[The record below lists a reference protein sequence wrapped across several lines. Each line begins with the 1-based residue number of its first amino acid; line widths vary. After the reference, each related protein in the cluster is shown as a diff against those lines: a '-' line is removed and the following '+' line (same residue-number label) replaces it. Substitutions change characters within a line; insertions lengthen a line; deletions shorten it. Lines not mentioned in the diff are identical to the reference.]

1 MRKVALAVAVG
12 MMAIPVLSAPA
23 AASIPFG
30 QTQVGVATYYNDAGY
45 GACGTRIN
53 AATELLVAA
62 PAALWTTPNPNND
75 PLCRKSIRVT
85 HNGRTITVPIKD
97 KCPSCASNK
106 IDLSQ
111 PAFSRLADTSLGIIS
126 VTWEIV

>member
-1 MRKVALAVAVG
+1 MKSTAKVLGAVAS
-12 MMAIPVLSAPA
+12 AAVLSFVFSGT
-23 AASIPFG
+23 ASAVSG
-30 QTQVGVATYYNDAGY
+30 TASYYNDAGY
-45 GACGTRIN
+45 GACGTQIN
-53 AATELLVAA
+53 AATQMLVAA

-85 HNGRTITVPIKD
+85 HNGKTITVPIKD

-111 PAFSRLADTSLGIIS
+111 PAFASLADTSVGIIN
-126 VTWEIV
+126 VTWQIV

>member
-1 MRKVALAVAVG
+1 MKSTAKVLGAVAS
-12 MMAIPVLSAPA
+12 AAVLSFVFSGT
-23 AASIPFG
+23 ASAVSG
-30 QTQVGVATYYNDAGY
+30 TASYYNDAGY
-45 GACGTRIN
+45 GACGTQIN
-53 AATELLVAA
+53 AATQMLVAA

-85 HNGRTITVPIKD
+85 HNGKTITVPIKD

-111 PAFSRLADTSLGIIS
+111 PAFASLANTSVGIIN
-126 VTWEIV
+126 VTWQIV

>member
-1 MRKVALAVAVG
+1 MKPTAKVLGAVAS
-12 MMAIPVLSAPA
+12 AAVLSFVFSGT
-23 AASIPFG
+23 ASAVSG
-30 QTQVGVATYYNDAGY
+30 TASYYNDAGY
-45 GACGTRIN
+45 GACGTQIN
-53 AATELLVAA
+53 AATQMLVAA

-85 HNGRTITVPIKD
+85 HNGKTITVPIKD

-111 PAFSRLADTSLGIIS
+111 PAFARLANTSVGIIN
-126 VTWEIV
+126 VTWQIV

>member
-1 MRKVALAVAVG
+1 MKSTAKVLGAVAS
-12 MMAIPVLSAPA
+12 AAVLSFVFSGT
-23 AASIPFG
+23 ASAVSG
-30 QTQVGVATYYNDAGY
+30 TASYYNDAGY
-45 GACGTRIN
+45 GACGTQIN
-53 AATELLVAA
+53 AATQLLVAA

-85 HNGRTITVPIKD
+85 HNGKTITVPIKD

-111 PAFSRLADTSLGIIS
+111 PAFASLANTSVGIIN
-126 VTWEIV
+126 VTWQIV

>member
-1 MRKVALAVAVG
+1 MRSKVFGALASA
-12 MMAIPVLSAPA
+12 AVLSFVFTGT
-23 AASIPFG
+23 ASAVSG
-30 QTQVGVATYYNDAGY
+30 TASYYNDAGY
-45 GACGTRIN
+45 GACGTQIN
-53 AATELLVAA
+53 AATEMLVAA
-62 PAALWTTPNPNND
+62 PAALWTSPNPNND

-97 KCPSCASNK
+97 KCPSCPSNK

-111 PAFSRLADTSLGIIS
+111 PAFASLANTSLGIIS

>member
-1 MRKVALAVAVG
+1 MKSTAKVLGAVAS
-12 MMAIPVLSAPA
+12 AAVLSFVFSGT
-23 AASIPFG
+23 ASAVSG
-30 QTQVGVATYYNDAGY
+30 TASWYNDAGY
-45 GACGTRIN
+45 GACGTQIN
-53 AATELLVAA
+53 AATQLLVAA

-85 HNGRTITVPIKD
+85 YNGRTITVPIKD

-111 PAFSRLADTSLGIIS
+111 PAFSRLANTSVGIIN
-126 VTWEIV
+126 VTWQIV

>member
-1 MRKVALAVAVG
+1 MKSTAKVLGAVAS
-12 MMAIPVLSAPA
+12 AAVLSFVFSGT
-23 AASIPFG
+23 ASAVSG
-30 QTQVGVATYYNDAGY
+30 TASSYNDAGY
-45 GACGTRIN
+45 GACGTKIN

-85 HNGRTITVPIKD
+85 HNGKTITVPIKD
-97 KCPSCASNK
+97 KCPSCASTK

-111 PAFSRLADTSLGIIS
+111 PAFSRLANTSVGIIN
-126 VTWEIV
+126 VTWQIV

>member
-1 MRKVALAVAVG
+1 MRSTVKVLGAAA
-12 MMAIPVLSAPA
+12 VLSLVFTGT
-23 AASIPFG
+23 ASAVSG
-30 QTQVGVATYYNDAGY
+30 TASYYNDAGY
-45 GACGTRIN
+45 GACGTKIN

-111 PAFSRLADTSLGIIS
+111 PAFAGLADTAVGIIN

>member
-1 MRKVALAVAVG
+1 MKFKVLGAVAS
-12 MMAIPVLSAPA
+12 AAVLSLVFTGT
-23 AASIPFG
+23 ASAVNG
-30 QTQVGVATYYNDAGY
+30 TASYYNDAGY

-85 HNGRTITVPIKD
+85 HKGRTITVRIKD

-126 VTWEIV
+126 VTWQIV

>member
-1 MRKVALAVAVG
+1 MKPTAKVLGAVAT
-12 MMAIPVLSAPA
+12 A
-23 AASIPFG
+23 AALSFVFSG
-30 QTQVGVATYYNDAGY
+30 TASAVSGTASYYNDAGY

-126 VTWEIV
+126 VNWEIV

>member
-1 MRKVALAVAVG
+1 MKSTAKVLGAVAS
-12 MMAIPVLSAPA
+12 AAVLSFVFSGT
-23 AASIPFG
+23 ASAVSG
-30 QTQVGVATYYNDAGY
+30 TASYYNDAGY
-45 GACGTRIN
+45 GACGTKIN

-85 HNGRTITVPIKD
+85 HNGKTITVPIKD

-111 PAFSRLADTSLGIIS
+111 PAFASLANTSVGIIN
-126 VTWEIV
+126 VTWQIV

>member
-1 MRKVALAVAVG
+1 MKSTAKVLGAVA
-12 MMAIPVLSAPA
+12 SAVVISFTFSGT
-23 AASIPFG
+23 ASAVSG
-30 QTQVGVATYYNDAGY
+30 TASYYNDAGY
-45 GACGTRIN
+45 GACGTQIN
-53 AATELLVAA
+53 AATEMLVAA

-97 KCPSCASNK
+97 KCPSCPSNK

-111 PAFSRLADTSLGIIS
+111 PAFASLADTSLGIIN

>member
-1 MRKVALAVAVG
+1 MRLHAKAFGALASAAALSLVFTGTAAAVG
-12 MMAIPVLSAPA
+12 GT
-23 AASIPFG
+23 AS
-30 QTQVGVATYYNDAGY
+30 YYNDAGY
-45 GACGTRIN
+45 GACGTQLN

-62 PAALWTTPNPNND
+62 PAGLWTTPNPNND

-85 HNGRTITVPIKD
+85 HNGRTITVPIRD
-97 KCPSCASNK
+97 KCPSCPTNK

-111 PAFSRLADTSLGIIS
+111 PAFARLADPAVGIIT

>member
-1 MRKVALAVAVG
+1 MRSTVKVLG
-12 MMAIPVLSAPA
+12 AIASAAVLSFVFSGT
-23 AASIPFG
+23 ASAVSG
-30 QTQVGVATYYNDAGY
+30 TASYYNDAGY
-45 GACGTRIN
+45 GACGTKIN

-85 HNGRTITVPIKD
+85 YNGRTITVPIKD

-111 PAFSRLADTSLGIIS
+111 PAFSRLANTSVGIIN
-126 VTWEIV
+126 VTWQIV

>member
-1 MRKVALAVAVG
+1 MKFKVLGAVAS
-12 MMAIPVLSAPA
+12 AAVLSLVFSGT
-23 AASIPFG
+23 ASAVNG
-30 QTQVGVATYYNDAGY
+30 TASYYNDAGY

-126 VTWEIV
+126 VTWQIV

>member
-1 MRKVALAVAVG
+1 MKSTAKVLGAIASAVVISFTSSGTAFAVSG
-12 MMAIPVLSAPA
+12 T
-23 AASIPFG
+23 AS
-30 QTQVGVATYYNDAGY
+30 YYNDAGY
-45 GACGTRIN
+45 GACGTQLN
-53 AATELLVAA
+53 AATEMLVAA

-85 HNGRTITVPIKD
+85 HNGRTTTVPIKD
-97 KCPSCASNK
+97 KCPSCPSNK

-111 PAFSRLADTSLGIIS
+111 PAFASLADTSLGIIN

>member
-1 MRKVALAVAVG
+1 MKSAVKVLGALASA
-12 MMAIPVLSAPA
+12 AVLSFVFSGT
-23 AASIPFG
+23 ASAVSG
-30 QTQVGVATYYNDAGY
+30 TASWYNDAGY
-45 GACGTRIN
+45 GACGTQIN
-53 AATELLVAA
+53 AGTQMLVAA

-85 HNGRTITVPIKD
+85 YNGKTITVPIKD

-111 PAFSRLADTSLGIIS
+111 PAFSSLANTSVGIIN
-126 VTWEIV
+126 VTWQIV

>member
-1 MRKVALAVAVG
+1 MRSTAKVLGAVASA
-12 MMAIPVLSAPA
+12 AILSFVFSGT
-23 AASIPFG
+23 ASAVSG
-30 QTQVGVATYYNDAGY
+30 TASYYNDAGY
-45 GACGTRIN
+45 GACGTKIN

-85 HNGRTITVPIKD
+85 HNGKTITVRIKD

-111 PAFSRLADTSLGIIS
+111 PAFSRLANTSVGIIN
-126 VTWEIV
+126 VTWQIV